1 MLALL
6 VQLGLQNDEIELVLL
21 RCELTVLQTAVAQHL
36 ACALCFL

>member
-21 RCELTVLQTAVAQHL
+21 RCASLLSCHLQAA
-36 ACALCFL
+36 AG